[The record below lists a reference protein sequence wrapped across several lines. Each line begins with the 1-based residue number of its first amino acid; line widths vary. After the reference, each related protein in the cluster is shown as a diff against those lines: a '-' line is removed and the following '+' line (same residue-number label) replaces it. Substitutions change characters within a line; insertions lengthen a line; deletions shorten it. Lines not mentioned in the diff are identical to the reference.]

1 MEWLGMKQWSPYVA
15 GIGIG
20 MLSWLTFV
28 LSDKPIGCSMAFARF
43 SGMIERVFRG
53 EKTLAKP
60 YFKRYVPEITWDVML
75 VIGIVIGSFAS
86 ALLSEQFQLTWVPSL
101 WAATFG
107 SAYFPRLLVAVI
119 GGVLMG
125 AGARWADGC
134 TSGHGISGTLQLAVS
149 SWLAVACFFAGG
161 IVAAFVIF
169 RVLGA

>member
-1 MEWLGMKQWSPYVA
+1 MEWLRMQQWSPYMV

-20 MLSWLTFV
+20 ILSWLTFV
-28 LSDKPIGCSMAFARF
+28 LSDKPIGCSTAFARF
-43 SGMIERVFRG
+43 SGMIERAFRG
-53 EKTLAKP
+53 DKTLAKP
-60 YFKRYVPEITWDVML
+60 YFKQVIPEVTWDVML

-86 ALLSEQFQLTWVPSL
+86 ALLSGQFQLTWVPSL

-107 SAYFPRLLVAVI
+107 SAYFPRLIVAVI

-125 AGARWADGC
+125 AGARWANGC

-161 IVAAFVIF
+161 IVAAFIIY
-169 RVLGA
+169 RVFGA